1 MSEDKKKKGDGNK
14 KPQPRKR
21 QPKKEAIDAG
31 KLNEQAE
38 APVDAWNELMT
49 QWVNNMPERTRPSIV
64 LPCPPYLDRTIKDR
78 ELFMRR
84 AKPQITKDILKK
96 ILRGDSD
103 IFRNT
108 WVASRKDGQVFVPS
122 QPAWLPN
129 GVFSDIEV
137 PIDVEEPSW
146 WPGRDTPGGGG
157 GGQEAGEDDADIVYM
172 PISYEE
178 FLELLQL
185 LFDLPFLK
193 QTDKDKMLV
202 HTIKMRGLKKQGP
215 TARWDKLATARA
227 RLERFHASI
236 NSRPDDYPGL
246 SPDRFPTPQEFPFE
260 KVDMR
265 YKRVEEKWEPD
276 SKAVVF
282 FELDCSG
289 SMGGEPMMIAKF
301 FFLLNLMWL
310 RTRYEDVAVVFIAH
324 NHAAYR
330 IASEADFFRI
340 VEDGGTAFAPAHELA
355 IAIARSEFGPDWNK
369 YCLHATDGF
378 GDSASVVTPL
388 IEKMIRGGFNYFG
401 YLEIDTYGWGGGS
414 WQSSGMEAAR
424 SVAADVAQ
432 HVGIAKI
439 SSMDQVP
446 EAMKQIMDRDKT
458 ANGGGS

>member
-1 MSEDKKKKGDGNK
+1 MSDDKNKKKKAAGDK

-21 QPKKEAIDAG
+21 QPKK
-31 KLNEQAE
+31 KT
-38 APVDAWNELMT
+38 VDAVNLNDNADASSDDWKELMT
-49 QWVNNMPERTRPSIV
+49 QWVNSMPERERPSIV

-96 ILRGDSD
+96 IIRGDTD
-103 IFRNT
+103 IFRNM
-108 WVASRKDGQVFVPS
+108 WVAFNKFAESYVPS

-129 GVFSDIEV
+129 GVFGDIEV

-146 WPGRDTPGGGG
+146 WPGRDKPGGGG

-178 FLELLQL
+178 FLELLAL

-193 QTDKDKMLV
+193 QTAKDKLLV
-202 HTIKMRGLKKQGP
+202 KTIRMRGLTKHGP
-215 TARWDKLATARA
+215 TARLDRMATAKA
-227 RLERFHASI
+227 RIERFRAVI
-236 NSRPDDYPGL
+236 NTRPQDYPNL
-246 SPDRFPTPQEFPFE
+246 SPDTIPQPKDFPFE

-301 FFLLNLMWL
+301 FFLLNLVWL
-310 RTRYEDVAVVFIAH
+310 RSRHEDVTVVFIAH

-330 IASEADFFRI
+330 IPSEADFFRI
-340 VEDGGTAFAPAHELA
+340 VEDGGTAFAPAHELVMQ
-355 IAIARSEFGPDWNK
+355 IARAEFSGADWNK

-388 IEKMIRGGFNYFG
+388 IEKMIRTGFNYFG

-414 WQSSGMEAAR
+414 WMSSGMQAAR
-424 SVAADVAQ
+424 DVAPDVAQ
-432 HVGIAKI
+432 HVGIAKV
-439 SSMDQVP
+439 SSMDQIP
-446 EAMKQIMDRDKT
+446 EAMKQIMVKDKV
-458 ANGGGS
+458 AN